1 MKKTLLIIA
10 TILGIG
16 TAPIVAGSNLA
27 YASGGGASQQIISAV
42 DEVGGSSNK
51 GDFKGTIKTIIQTM
65 FFILGVLAVIMI
77 IYAGI
82 QYVISAGDSGKVT
95 KAKNTIIYSVV
106 GLVVAIMAYAIVGFV
121 VDILK

>member
-1 MKKTLLIIA
+1 MKKFILAAFMALSVLFIPLNGALATSSGYKACDKMIQKSSLCSNGGDMKNIVSNVLRTL
-10 TILGIG
+10 
-16 TAPIVAGSNLA
+16 
-27 YASGGGASQQIISAV
+27 
-42 DEVGGSSNK
+42 
-51 GDFKGTIKTIIQTM
+51 

-106 GLVVAIMAYAIVGFV
+106 GLVVAIMAYAIVGYIAGV
-121 VDILK
+121 LK